1 MEVLPAI
8 YAFPPLKKTFKWK
21 NFSSIFHKNGFRL
34 SILPRKSFLHGKYRS
49 CVDWDD
55 AYVEDASLVHNL
67 NRKNFPQITENFS
80 LEVKPGDVRSYNSTL
95 SSLLLRYASNGFY
108 SKAKAIWDEILN
120 SSFVPDASV
129 VSKLITIYGSV
140 DNFDMVSQIMRQ
152 MQLKDP
158 DILPNIC
165 ALSISSFGK
174 RGQLECMD
182 IMVKEMVSMG
192 CSVDSASG
200 NSYLLYYSLFGSVA
214 EMEVAYG
221 RLKRSRILI
230 EEEAI
235 RAMSFAY
242 IKGKKFYALGQFVQ
256 DIGLGR
262 RNVGNLLWNL
272 LLLSYA
278 ANFKMKSLQREFVK
292 MVEAGFTPDLTTFN
306 IRALAFSRM
315 SLFWDLHVS
324 LEHMKHES
332 VVPDL
337 VTYGCVVDAYLD
349 KRLGRNLEFALS
361 SLSKHN
367 SVSVSTDPLV
377 FEVMGKGDF
386 HLFSEMTLEYTRKKK
401 GTYNMLITTYLKKKF
416 RSNQIFWNY

>member
-1 MEVLPAI
+1 MEVLLTVS
-8 YAFPPLKKTFKWK
+8 AFPPLTTLKLKS
-21 NFSSIFHKNGFRL
+21 FSSISHKNGFPLHVL
-34 SILPRKSFLHGKYRS
+34 SPKSFLHGKYKS
-49 CVDWDD
+49 CVDLDD
-55 AYVEDASLVHNL
+55 AYLEDASLKQRL
-67 NRKNFPQITENFS
+67 SRKSSPEVAENFI
-80 LEVKPGDVRSYNSTL
+80 LEMKPGVVLPYNSTL
-95 SSLLLRYASNGFY
+95 SKSLLFYASNGFY
-108 SKAKAIWDEILN
+108 TKAKAVWDEILN
-120 SSFVPDASV
+120 SSFTPDVRV
-129 VSKLITIYGSV
+129 VSKLITIYGCV
-140 DNFDMVSQIMRQ
+140 GNFDMVNRIMRQ

-158 DILPNIC
+158 DILPDIY
-165 ALSISSFGK
+165 ALAISCFGK
-174 RGQLECMD
+174 RGRLDCMD
-182 IMVKEMVSMG
+182 IMIKEMVSMG
-192 CSVDSASG
+192 FSVDSATG
-200 NSYLLYYSLFGSVA
+200 NSYLLYYSLYGSLA
-214 EMEVAYG
+214 EMEIAYG

-242 IKGKKFYALGQFVQ
+242 IKGNKFYALGQFLQNV
-256 DIGLGR
+256 GLGR
-262 RNVGNLLWNL
+262 RNLGNLLWNL

-324 LEHMKHES
+324 LEHMKHEA

-349 KRLGRNLEFALS
+349 KKLGRNLEFALS
-361 SLSKHN
+361 KLNKHN
-367 SVSVSTDPLV
+367 SVSVLTDPLV

-386 HLFSEMTLEYTRKKK
+386 HLFSEVTLDYTRKKK
-401 GTYNMLITTYLKKKF
+401 WTYNMLIATYLKKKF